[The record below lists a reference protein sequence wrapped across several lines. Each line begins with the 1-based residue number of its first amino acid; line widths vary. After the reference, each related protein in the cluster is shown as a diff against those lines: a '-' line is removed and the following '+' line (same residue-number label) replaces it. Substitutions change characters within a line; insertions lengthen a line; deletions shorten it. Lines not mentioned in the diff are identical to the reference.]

1 MKTRSLEVERVGQI
15 QKADVTLGDL
25 TVFVGP
31 QATGKSIFFQ
41 FLKLVEDTGY
51 KHDQLRKHGIDW
63 KGEIERFLSVY
74 LGEGMQN
81 VWRETE
87 SRIKVN
93 GESVGIEELAIR
105 RARSRK
111 AAVFYIPAQRV
122 LTVANGWPRPL
133 QGFTSGDPF
142 TVRDFSENFRLL
154 MEEEFSGALYLFPKT
169 RRLKEEYRNL
179 LSRHVFGGFA
189 LVVDRN
195 RTQKRLVLQKQED
208 SIGFLAWSAGQRGF
222 VPLLMDLYWLMTSAK
237 VQRRGDTQ
245 CVIIEEPEMGLHPN
259 AISVVLLLVFE
270 LVWRGY
276 RVCVST
282 HSPHVLDVVWALRVI
297 KEHRADPTKLL
308 ELFDVRKSDPMKKV
322 AQKAIQK
329 HVRVYYFNQQGLV
342 ADISN
347 LDPGS
352 DRAEEAG
359 WGGLT
364 EFSGR
369 VNDFIA
375 SIVANS
381 QRNPSGS
388 YDPI

>member
-31 QATGKSIFFQ
+31 QATGKSIFLQ

-122 LTVANGWPRPL
+122 LTLANGWPRPF

-189 LVVDRN
+189 LVVNRN

-208 SIGFLAWSAGQRGF
+208 SIGFLAWSAGQREF

-237 VQRRGDTQ
+237 V
-245 CVIIEEPEMGLHPN
+245 
-259 AISVVLLLVFE
+259 
-270 LVWRGY
+270 
-276 RVCVST
+276 
-282 HSPHVLDVVWALRVI
+282 
-297 KEHRADPTKLL
+297 
-308 ELFDVRKSDPMKKV
+308 
-322 AQKAIQK
+322 
-329 HVRVYYFNQQGLV
+329 
-342 ADISN
+342 
-347 LDPGS
+347 
-352 DRAEEAG
+352 
-359 WGGLT
+359 
-364 EFSGR
+364 
-369 VNDFIA
+369 
-375 SIVANS
+375 
-381 QRNPSGS
+381 
-388 YDPI
+388 